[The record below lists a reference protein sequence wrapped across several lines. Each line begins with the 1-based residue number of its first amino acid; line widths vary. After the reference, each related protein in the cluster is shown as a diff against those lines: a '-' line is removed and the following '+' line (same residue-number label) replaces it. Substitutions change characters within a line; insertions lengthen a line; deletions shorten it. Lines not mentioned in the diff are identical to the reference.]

1 MGVSGADGLGTD
13 VFTGCGRRYEK
24 CRAQLSAIA
33 PLRFGTTTAGYIFA
47 GRGRNRAL
55 KTTPQFP
62 FAAAALALAL
72 ITTPVN
78 AAPAAKS
85 AGAAPTVGETF
96 ELKFTDSHGKKVDLA
111 ELKGKV
117 VLVDFWATWC
127 GPCVA
132 EVPHVVSAYE
142 KLHPKGFEII
152 GISLDSDKAAL
163 MKFTKEKK
171 MTWPQYFDG
180 LGWKN
185 KLSTKFGIHSVPSM
199 WLVDKEGKLA
209 STNARGGLE
218 AEVEKLLA
226 K

>member
-1 MGVSGADGLGTD
+1 MKT
-13 VFTGCGRRYEK
+13 
-24 CRAQLSAIA
+24 I
-33 PLRFGTTTAGYIFA
+33 PL
-47 GRGRNRAL
+47 
-55 KTTPQFP
+55 FP
-62 FAAAALALAL
+62 FAAAAFALAL
-72 ITTPVN
+72 IATPVN

-85 AGAAPTVGETF
+85 SGAAPAVGESI

-111 ELKGKV
+111 TLKGKV

-132 EVPHVVSAYE
+132 EVPHVVSTYE
-142 KLHPKGFEII
+142 KLHDKGFEII

-163 MKFTKEKK
+163 AKFTKEKK
-171 MTWPQYFDG
+171 MPWPQYFDG

-185 KLSTKFGIHSVPSM
+185 KMAVKFGIHSVPSM
-199 WLVDKEGKLA
+199 WLVDKEGKIA
-209 STNARGGLE
+209 STSARGGLE